1 MDEGPAS
8 LAHIS
13 SDALDMLGLRDT
25 WGKQVITAAGAT
37 EATTGIAATT
47 AASTSGSAETFAWQ
61 VSGDTSYLERLYAAQ
76 LQAESNREWINTEG
90 SLWIDRVT
98 DSAGPMFVNTELQR
112 ARFGGVALIRNH
124 IYPGNSVSWRFVA
137 PATPSSVGILVPV
150 ATPDH
155 LKIIVYNLDAVAVKA
170 QMTGWEIDPGKWE
183 ITQGTRGN
191 AETDPVTNLSTRTES
206 FERSTSLDFTFA
218 PHATTV
224 LELKL
229 VEKGIPYWSRP
240 DLGIG
245 ADDIKVTGNRM
256 EVTVHSLG
264 AVDAPASKVV
274 LRDRAGKVLSTA
286 PAAAL
291 KAPLDLLPKTE
302 TVSLTLPPGADWK
315 GGSVSVEISGKLPEI
330 TQMNNRV
337 QF

>member
-1 MDEGPAS
+1 MVAAAGTIDSTTGVAP
-8 LAHIS
+8 
-13 SDALDMLGLRDT
+13 
-25 WGKQVITAAGAT
+25 TAAQSI
-37 EATTGIAATT
+37 TG
-47 AASTSGSAETFAWQ
+47 STETFAWQ
-61 VSGDTSYLERLYAAQ
+61 VSGDTKYLDRLYATQ

-155 LKIIVYNLDAVAVKA
+155 LKIIVYNLDAVPVKA

-183 ITQGTRGN
+183 ITQGSRGN
-191 AETDPVTNLSTRTES
+191 AESDPVSNLNTRSEN

-218 PHATTV
+218 PHLTTV

-229 VEKGIPYWSRP
+229 VVKGVPYWSRP
-240 DLGIG
+240 DLGIS
-245 ADDIKVTGNRM
+245 ADDVKIDGNQM
-256 EVTVHSLG
+256 KVTVHSLG
-264 AVDAPASKVV
+264 TVDAPASKVV
-274 LRDRAGKVLSTA
+274 LRDRTGKVIATA
-286 PAAAL
+286 HAAAL

-302 TVSLTLPPGADWK
+302 TVSLTLPHGADWK
-315 GGSVSVEISGKLPEI
+315 GGSVSVEMSGKLPEI